1 VYQIVV
7 YIHVLSAIVAVGY
20 NATYAVW
27 STRGRLERQHLLFAL
42 RGIKFMD
49 DRIANPAYGLLLITG
64 IAQVIMS
71 HRSWHQTWIEL
82 AIVLWVLLTI
92 IAVAAYSPTLKRQIQ
107 LVAERGPDDPE
118 YAAVDRRST
127 VLGLMLMV
135 IVLVIVGLMVFRPGG
150 A

>member
-1 VYQIVV
+1 MYQTVV
-7 YIHVLSAIVAVGY
+7 YIHVLSAIIAVGY

-27 STRGRLERQHLLFAL
+27 LTRGGMEREHLLFAL

-82 AIVLWVLLTI
+82 AIALWVLLAI
-92 IAVAAYSPTLKRQIQ
+92 IAFAAYSPTLKRQIKV
-107 LVAERGPDDPE
+107 LSDRGPDDPA
-118 YAAVDRRST
+118 YLAVDRRST
-127 VLGLMLMV
+127 VLGVILM
-135 IVLVIVGLMVFRPGG
+135 IIALVIVGLMVFRPGG